1 MGLHRLIK
9 KMLGRPGAFD
19 VDTVRSVLSG
29 RSQAQQTDVFRGFN
43 SPPVDLPAEP
53 QETPPEKNSGAQEK
67 RGAKPKRKR
76 TAIPTPDRF

>member
-9 KMLGRPGAFD
+9 RMLGRPGAFD

-53 QETPPEKNSGAQEK
+53 QTPTEKNSGAQEK